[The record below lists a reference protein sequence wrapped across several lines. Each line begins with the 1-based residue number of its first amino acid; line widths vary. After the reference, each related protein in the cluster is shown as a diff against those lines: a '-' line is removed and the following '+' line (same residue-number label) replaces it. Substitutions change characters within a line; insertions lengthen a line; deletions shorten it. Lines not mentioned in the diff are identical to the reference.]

1 MSARFALNQ
10 SYFGSVIGNMSQYR
24 DVPRWDFGD
33 DGLMCCRF
41 RLCCALVAELRCD
54 EGYIAKL
61 PMIQI
66 DPRLTA
72 VTQHLAQK
80 TLDDFQQLLQ
90 TMKPKQAVARSL
102 SDAFLGGDVGCLAPW
117 PGFEAYGEGP
127 DAGAWSYRGKE

>member
-1 MSARFALNQ
+1 
-10 SYFGSVIGNMSQYR
+10 MSQYR

-41 RLCCALVAELRCD
+41 RLCGVVVRDLRCD

-80 TLDDFQQLLQ
+80 TLDDFQLLLK
-90 TMKPKQAVARSL
+90 TMKPKQATVRSL
-102 SDAFLGGDVGCLAPW
+102 CRSFLRGDV
-117 PGFEAYGEGP
+117 E
-127 DAGAWSYRGKE
+127 

>member
-1 MSARFALNQ
+1 MT
-10 SYFGSVIGNMSQYR
+10 
-24 DVPRWDFGD
+24 
-33 DGLMCCRF
+33 GLCAACRF
-41 RLCCALVAELRCD
+41 RLCCVLVAELRCD

-90 TMKPKQAVARSL
+90 TVKPKQAVARSL
-102 SDAFLGGDVGCLAPW
+102 SDAFLRGDVACLRLW

-127 DAGAWSYRGKE
+127 DAGAWSYCGKE